1 MALQDQAPKAM
12 DEIKVEPKKELR
24 VNVDADDSTSD
35 SELTTWIRSTWKV
48 DSFCEVHSET
58 IHGWTKGQIT
68 KIYTDDDGEWLGIEY
83 SAGDTK
89 RHRECSRYDASAI
102 RPVQRALKIYAYTYN
117 AMYPNKAKAAAAAA
131 AASPFGQMQSPI
143 NIVTCQDKE
152 HKHVTIADSEFQH
165 NPLSFNYPSTVKN
178 CTILNNGHTVQINID
193 PSNKC
198 VLSIHGKAYELK
210 QFHFHTPSEHTVDD
224 EVFEMEM
231 HLVHMNEESE
241 IAVLGLMFSSK
252 RDFKRA
258 RPSLKLSASR
268 GHLFLDN
275 TKAKSTAKTTELVKE
290 AAKNSITEEDEEWKD
305 WDGDGDLSDEE
316 AKDKPKEVK
325 AMTGNEFLDQFWSQL
340 PRDKTAE
347 EIALDNVLSFDPLFE
362 MASNKLVKTVSTNE
376 MEIDMEL
383 FEYEGSLTTPPYT
396 EGVQWLVSKKIHFM
410 NKSEV
415 FTMSSCWNHECNARP
430 VQEYFGRTVSLRMK
444 SRLLVE

>member
-1 MALQDQAPKAM
+1 M
-12 DEIKVEPKKELR
+12 
-24 VNVDADDSTSD
+24 
-35 SELTTWIRSTWKV
+35 
-48 DSFCEVHSET
+48 
-58 IHGWTKGQIT
+58 
-68 KIYTDDDGEWLGIEY
+68 
-83 SAGDTK
+83 
-89 RHRECSRYDASAI
+89 
-102 RPVQRALKIYAYTYN
+102 RA
-117 AMYPNKAKAAAAAA
+117 
-131 AASPFGQMQSPI
+131 
-143 NIVTCQDKE
+143 
-152 HKHVTIADSEFQH
+152 
-165 NPLSFNYPSTVKN
+165 
-178 CTILNNGHTVQINID
+178 
-193 PSNKC
+193 
-198 VLSIHGKAYELK
+198 LSIHGKVYELK

-316 AKDKPKEVK
+316 AKDKPREVK
-325 AMTGNEFLDQFWSQL
+325 AITGNEFLDQFWSQL

-396 EGVQWLVSKKIHFM
+396 EGVQWLVSKILNSHHRRQRDEQELTFCQPLLATNQDTKQWIFRLINEFM
-410 NKSEV
+410 ITAYRYIYLKCTLNIL
-415 FTMSSCWNHECNARP
+415 FPCI
-430 VQEYFGRTVSLRMK
+430 
-444 SRLLVE
+444 